1 MNGADGQEERQHETD
16 EHYEAACAAAAR
28 DENECFDEL
37 DRVPSSMR
45 GPIAEMHQS
54 IASLSK
60 TALVIREQRDDLKA
74 VLRDI
79 ILGCNLMLEP
89 PLLVE
94 GAMRKFIEEIKRI
107 ATAGV
112 TL

>member
-1 MNGADGQEERQHETD
+1 MSGPDGLEERTFDTD
-16 EHYEAACAAAAR
+16 EHFREAEIGLDLEAV
-28 DENECFDEL
+28 EFDEL
-37 DRVPSSMR
+37 DRIPSSMR

-54 IASLSK
+54 IASLSR